1 MGKNGSGRRDAAL
14 PLLHNILTSKDDRLL
29 RKIVEDQIAYPWE
42 GNWYEGVKPTCQ
54 KYGLELDEIRSWSKN
69 ECKRIMKKKVK
80 EVIQKK
86 LEDAKKDMTKM
97 RFLKSFE
104 IENYIDKV
112 NYDECVTLLKLRL
125 NMIETKCNYKGKFQ
139 NDLSCPLCKTALD
152 TTEHLI
158 ECQGL
163 NVVNKITLTSN
174 ISNPNVELA
183 KSVKKAIKIRE
194 DNGFKITFGDE

>member
-1 MGKNGSGRRDAAL
+1 MG
-14 PLLHNILTSKDDRLL
+14 
-29 RKIVEDQIAYPWE
+29 RKLV
-42 GNWYEGVKPTCQ
+42 Q

-112 NYDECVTLLKLRL
+112 NYDECVTVLKLRL

-163 NVVNKITLTSN
+163 KVVNKITLTSN